1 MSKKVKV
8 FEKKKLNILNWV
20 NLHRWWVIG
29 FVGLLAV
36 AAVAV
41 IWVSFDKDEVEL
53 IPTDQKKAV
62 TVLTAEDKP
71 KQNSINY
78 LGIIQPEYVIEKTFS
93 SFMKVEE
100 VYVKEG
106 QYVDV
111 GDPLMTLDTTSLE
124 NDLSEQGYQVRTAR
138 KQKESAEE
146 AVEAAELQLKAA
158 QNTTTQQDIDAAEGR
173 LVAASQA
180 LDDAEAAYI
189 QGQDDFNNGLITQ
202 EELDQLE
209 RDYIIAQAD
218 YAAAQA
224 QYEAVTTPGADID
237 VQIAQAEL
245 EAAQAAL
252 TAAEANYNLQ
262 YEIYKNMESMLD
274 DSTIYADMEG
284 FIISVLYDAGET
296 VNPITPAI
304 VLGSKQMVITIGLS
318 RNDAKKIT
326 EETPVEVEI
335 DGDAYDA
342 HILTISKLPDEQA
355 KTYECNIAFESE
367 RTDFF
372 IGDIGTVKIIVD
384 TDTGIWIPIAA
395 IMNDGAQ
402 YVFVVTGGVAEKRYI
417 EIKEM
422 SNDLVKVGG
431 LQDGEDVIIKGMTAI
446 QNGQEVDIIGEES

>member
-1 MSKKVKV
+1 MSKQVKE
-8 FEKKKLNILNWV
+8 FEKNKNLWNWI
-20 NLHRWWVIG
+20 NLHRWWVVG
-29 FVGLLAV
+29 LVGLLAV
-36 AAVAV
+36 AAGVL
-41 IWVSFDKDEVEL
+41 IWASGGTDEEEMMVQ
-53 IPTDQKKAV
+53 DQKKAV
-62 TVLTAEDKP
+62 TVLKAEDKP

-78 LGIIQPEYVIEKTFS
+78 LGVIQPEVVIEKTFS
-93 SFMKVEE
+93 SFMKVEA

-106 QYVDV
+106 EYVDV

-124 NDLSEQGYQVRTAR
+124 NDLSEQGYQVRNAR

-158 QNTTTQQDIDAAEGR
+158 QNTTTQEDIDAAEDQ

-189 QGQDDFNNGLITQ
+189 QGQQDFADGNISQ
-202 EELDQLE
+202 ADLDELE
-209 RDYIIAQAD
+209 RQYIVAQAN
-218 YAAAQA
+218 YSAAQA
-224 QYEAVTTPGADID
+224 QYQAVTTPGADID

-296 VNPITPAI
+296 VNPITPAL
-304 VLGSKQMVITIGLS
+304 VLGSKQMIITVGLS
-318 RNDAKKIT
+318 RNDAKSIT

-335 DGDAYDA
+335 DEADYAA
-342 HILTISKLPDEQA
+342 HIISISKLPDEQA
-355 KTYECNIAFESE
+355 KTYECKIAFESE

-372 IGDIGTVKIIVD
+372 IGDIGTVRFIVD
-384 TDTGIWIPIAA
+384 TDTGIWIPISA

-402 YVFVVTGGVAEKRYI
+402 YVFVVTDGYAEKRYI
-417 EIKEM
+417 EIKAM

-431 LQDGEDVIIKGMTAI
+431 LNDGEAVIIKGMTAI
-446 QNGQEVDIIGEES
+446 QDGQEVDIIGEES